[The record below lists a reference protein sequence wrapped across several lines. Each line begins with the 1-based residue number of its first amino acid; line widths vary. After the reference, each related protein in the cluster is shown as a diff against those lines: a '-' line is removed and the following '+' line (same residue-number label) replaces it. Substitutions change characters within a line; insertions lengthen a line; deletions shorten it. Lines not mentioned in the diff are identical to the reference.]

1 MTQTVWIA
9 RHANRL
15 DFVSPEWFNTAERRY
30 DPPLSDDGLIQVK
43 ELAHRLK
50 SEKITRIFA
59 SPFLRTVQTACGIA
73 EVLDLPVTLDWGL
86 CEWLNGDWMTE
97 MPEIEP
103 FDRLCDRFAK
113 INSTVP
119 IRGIPHYPET
129 EKQCLHRA
137 GKAINKLVT
146 EFPDDELLCVGHGA
160 SVLGMTMGLVDGIG
174 KSDVNASLAC
184 LVKVVR
190 NGEQWIMEL
199 NGDTSHLSSSESTI
213 RFN

>member
-15 DFVSPEWFNTAERRY
+15 DFVTPEWFNTAERRY
-30 DPPLSDDGLIQVK
+30 DPPLSEDGLIQVK

-50 SEKITRIFA
+50 SEKITRIFS
-59 SPFLRTVQTACGIA
+59 SPFLRTVQTACGVA

-86 CEWLNGDWMTE
+86 CEWLNADWMTE

-113 INSTVP
+113 IDSTAP
-119 IRGIPHYPET
+119 IRGIPHYPEM
-129 EKQCLHRA
+129 EEQCLHRA
-137 GKAINKLVT
+137 GNAIRKLAA
-146 EFPDDELLCVGHGA
+146 EFPEDELLCVGHGA

-174 KSDVNASLAC
+174 ELDVNASLAC

-190 NGEQWIMEL
+190 NGEQWKMEL
-199 NGDTSHLSSSESTI
+199 NGDTSHLSSREGKI